1 MGIFQP
7 EETHE
12 SQSSSMSY
20 ALRWKHD
27 NLRQLMLLGA
37 MGAVTVSLLISLVV
51 HDQAGKEVQ
60 LVVDGRVTTVETRGS
75 LLQELLDE
83 QAITL
88 SPQDQISMPLN
99 GAIRDGD
106 RIIIDRAIPVNVTV
120 GSKTKTIFTS
130 QDTVDHVLKEAGVTI
145 QGEDIVQPSQ
155 DTKLT
160 SNMNINVVRVTKQ
173 KVKETE
179 DREFR
184 VIKTADPSLEKGDNR
199 VIQRGESG
207 LMVNHYEKVY
217 HNGKLV
223 SKTKVSQEI
232 ERRTKDKIIAVGT
245 KKVEKPVIVQA
256 AATDVKATPAKLSGT
271 KKVTTAKAVENNVVS
286 RAGVDFK
293 YKKVLNNVSMT
304 AYSAEQQGIGTRTAS
319 GTRVTE
325 GRTIAV
331 DPNIIPIGWWVYIEG
346 IGFRR
351 AEDTGGAIKGNKID
365 VYYDSLKSA
374 MNFGRKSGR
383 TVYVIGPV
391 KPELN

>member
-160 SNMNINVVRVTKQ
+160 SNMNIHVVRVTKQ

-199 VIQRGESG
+199 VIQRGEPG

-223 SKTKVSQEI
+223 SKTKVSQAI